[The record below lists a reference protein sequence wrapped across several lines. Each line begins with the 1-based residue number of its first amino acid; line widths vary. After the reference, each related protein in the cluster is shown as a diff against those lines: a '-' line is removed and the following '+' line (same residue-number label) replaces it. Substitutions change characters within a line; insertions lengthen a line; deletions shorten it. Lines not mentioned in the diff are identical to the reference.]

1 MKRTP
6 LSRGTKPLK
15 RKTRLKVTP
24 SIWKWPPKELGQ
36 KRSKGKPTHYSKPEK
51 RFCTMCAGRAW
62 HADSKHPDL
71 RCAKCNGTG
80 FTEYR
85 RLILSAADWQKMKRE
100 MWNTVLLTGHWPLCG
115 ICALSIYNYWD
126 FEPDHIQPRGMGGG
140 KRDDSPSNIQASH
153 KICNREKGSRRI

>member
-1 MKRTP
+1 MKRSP
-6 LSRGTKPLK
+6 IK
-15 RKTRLKVTP
+15 RKTPLQNLRVHDYSKCGTFDVLGM
-24 SIWKWPPKELGQ
+24 IRCPKCRSNLGKKLPTARQ
-36 KRSKGKPTHYSKPEK
+36 LTRKRSKGKPTHYSKPEK

-100 MWNTVLLTGHWPLCG
+100 MW
-115 ICALSIYNYWD
+115 
-126 FEPDHIQPRGMGGG
+126 
-140 KRDDSPSNIQASH
+140 
-153 KICNREKGSRRI
+153 GS